1 MASLLSK
8 SRHSLSM
15 LRLTE
20 LVGFEFSIS
29 ILALYTYLY
38 YMSTYNIVKYNIFWY
53 YINTFTRRCTNVIIK
68 SKWNTWRKNL
78 TPYWLGKQTGIS
90 QNNILKICN
99 GETSTIRFDTI
110 EKICTT
116 LDCSISDLFTS
127 DDPKMKRLLAYAEIK
142 INKSDTP

>member
-1 MASLLSK
+1 MLSL
-8 SRHSLSM
+8 RIN
-15 LRLTE
+15 E
-20 LVGFEFSIS
+20 
-29 ILALYTYLY
+29 ILEE
-38 YMSTYNIVKYNIFWY
+38 
-53 YINTFTRRCTNVIIK
+53 
-68 SKWNTWRKNL
+68 KNL

>member
-38 YMSTYNIVKYNIFWY
+38 YMSTYIIEKYNIFWY

-99 GETSTIRFDTI
+99 RETSTIRFDTI

-142 INKSDTP
+142 INKSDT